1 MAKHKMHGLAGLK
14 EDSMDVLVTGASALA
29 GAAVAKMVTGFVAD
43 IGVEKDKDGNKKPV
57 RDNGKENTPS
67 LPEWVSPLVPLA
79 VSVGI
84 VWAGDKYNLSGN
96 AKKAAVGAAAG
107 MAAFGIAKLAVA
119 ILPKEKPEDVGNT
132 LAKYLPF
139 AGLGEVD
146 TYDSGLLAGLGM
158 YDASVNRYMM
168 AGSPTQVQTLAG
180 APIQVKALAGAP
192 TQVQMLA
199 GAPMSATLM

>member
-14 EDSMDVLVTGASALA
+14 EDAMEIASTGAGVVA
-29 GAAVAKMVTGFVAD
+29 GVAVAKAVTGWIEEQPFLKEESGEAKKWAPYASAAVPVAVGL
-43 IGVEKDKDGNKKPV
+43 GVLWGADKAK
-57 RDNGKENTPS
+57 
-67 LPEWVSPLVPLA
+67 LA
-79 VSVGI
+79 GHM
-84 VWAGDKYNLSGN
+84 
-96 AKKAAVGAAAG
+96 KKAAVGVAAG
-107 MAAFGIAKLAVA
+107 MAAVA
-119 ILPKEKPEDVGNT
+119 IGKVFVALAPDTAKT
-132 LAKYLPF
+132 LRIS
-139 AGLGEVD
+139 GLGEVD

-168 AGSPTQVQTLAG
+168 AGSPTQVQTLSG